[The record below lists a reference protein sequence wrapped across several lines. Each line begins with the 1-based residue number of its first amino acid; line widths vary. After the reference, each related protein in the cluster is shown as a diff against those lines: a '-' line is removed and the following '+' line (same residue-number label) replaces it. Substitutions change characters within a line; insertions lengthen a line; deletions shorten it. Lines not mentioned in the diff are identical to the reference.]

1 MNKVENDLTLQN
13 ELLAKIQ
20 LAITT
25 LNEIDNILDRTPT
38 EQSRCDSLKSDY
50 LHMYENYDLT
60 DEQMIS
66 ISKKVHNVC
75 VERRNWNNIALVGK
89 AFRDNANKIGYK
101 NQRPFLINA
110 IQMVVKNLNQDYKD
124 RVLSEEDK
132 KILLGIV
139 DEQTSTRRGYKKVS
153 DQLREEIISK
163 IRQNV
168 AIKDIAEEYNMKLAT
183 LYKWKKDLNVNI

>member
-1 MNKVENDLTLQN
+1 MNKTENDLTLQN
-13 ELLAKIQ
+13 ELLVKIKN
-20 LAITT
+20 AIE
-25 LNEIDNILDRTPT
+25 LLDEIDDILDRTPI

-50 LHMYENYDLT
+50 LHIYENYELT

-66 ISKKVHNVC
+66 VSKKVHDVC

-101 NQRPFLINA
+101 NQRPFLVNA

-124 RVLSEEDK
+124 RVLSEDDK
-132 KILLGIV
+132 KELLSIV
-139 DEQTSTRRGYKKVS
+139 DEPINVRRGYKKVS
-153 DQLREEIISK
+153 DQVKEEIILK
-163 IRQNV
+163 IKQNV
-168 AIKDIAEEYNMKLAT
+168 AIKDIAKEYSMKYAT